1 MKIAFIRNVENLYF
15 NQKKTMA
22 QIAIIMNTD
31 VSVIDL
37 ALCAGISCDTP
48 SGEYDE

>member
-1 MKIAFIRNVENLYF
+1 MKVAFIRNVENLFF

-48 SGEYDE
+48 SGDYNE